1 MSGKEHANAD
11 IFSRL
16 PLPVQPKEVPM
27 PQELICILERI
38 ELSPIT
44 VKQIK
49 DWTDCDPVLSKVH
62 KFVLEDW
69 PNSTDPE
76 FHPTTP
82 ENWSSLS
89 KTAVYFGVV
98 KSLYQNQEDSSC

>member
-11 IFSRL
+11 IFSHL
-16 PLPVQPKEVPM
+16 PLPVQPREIPM

-38 ELSPIT
+38 ELSPVT

-76 FHPTTP
+76 FHPYHSRKLELTI
-82 ENWSSLS
+82 
-89 KTAVYFGVV
+89 
-98 KSLYQNQEDSSC
+98 QESGLLWGSQIIVPKPG